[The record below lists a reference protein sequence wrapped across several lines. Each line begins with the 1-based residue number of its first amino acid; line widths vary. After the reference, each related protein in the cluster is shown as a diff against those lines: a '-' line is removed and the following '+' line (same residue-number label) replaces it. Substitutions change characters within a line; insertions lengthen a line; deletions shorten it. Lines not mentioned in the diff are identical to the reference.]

1 MGLSLIA
8 MSIDWSL
15 LLVIF
20 EVAVGLGMVIFVH
33 ELGHFAVAKMCGV
46 KCEKFYLGFDIAGLK
61 LCKFTWG
68 ETEYGIGILP
78 LGGYVKM
85 LGQEDNPARLRE
97 EIERAKKKQPQGES
111 ADAAG
116 KETVETAKEAKRG
129 GDSKGPAKP
138 RRSDAEAIDVKAA
151 EEALYDPRSYLAQ
164 SVPKRMA
171 IISAGVIMN
180 LVFAF
185 VVAIVA
191 FGIGV
196 PRRPCRVGG
205 VLPGQGA
212 WQENIEVG
220 YDIQQVEDKKIE
232 KFRDMQEAVT
242 LGDNIEEGLAIW
254 ALPPGEEELRKF
266 TVKPDSSGLIPMIG
280 IQSSATTRLNDKELA
295 FFPGSPAAQAEPGLE
310 LGDLIVKLDAEPIDH
325 YYQLH
330 RYLARHPEGELMVTV
345 RRAVASEQGEGEA
358 VETEELPPIRVGANR
373 MRRLGLIMEMGE
385 ISALQANSPLKGKIE
400 RGDRIDRIDF
410 DPPEDPESAGNPQS
424 SGDPMTL
431 PERLRKLAAGAG
443 EGGKRIRLYVKRGD
457 EDLPP
462 IDVTLRDVDTYSEP
476 LSDNSPLAVP
486 SLGIAYYVG
495 NKIDDVIP
503 ESVLPDSPAAKAG
516 LRTGDRIVKAT
527 VIPPEEQTALEKKL
541 GQSEASV
548 KLGDKHQ
555 NWPSLIYSLQSLL
568 PKTRVKLTWE
578 RDGEEEEL
586 TETLDLVED
595 PSWFN
600 PERGFLLEQ
609 DEFIQQGENFADSV
623 RLAAKE
629 TVHATLL
636 VYRFLHKLGTGQVS
650 PKALGGPVTIF
661 VVAKRFAE
669 KGFAELLIFLTLIS
683 ANLAVINFLPIPLLD
698 GGHMV
703 FLTWEGIRGKPADE
717 RVQLALTYVGLVFIL
732 GLMVWVLGLDFGLIP
747 R

>member
-1 MGLSLIA
+1 LGLCLIA

-85 LGQEDNPARLRE
+85 LGQEDNPAKLRE
-97 EIERAKKKQPQGES
+97 EIERAKRKQSGEES

-116 KETVETAKEAKRG
+116 KDAVNAAEGAKPGSDPQE
-129 GDSKGPAKP
+129 PAKS
-138 RRSDAEAIDVKAA
+138 RASDVEPIDVKAA

-185 VVAIVA
+185 AAAIVA
-191 FGIGV
+191 FQIGV

-212 WQENIEVG
+212 WQQNIEVG
-220 YDIQQVEDKKIE
+220 YEIQQVEGRKIE

-242 LGDNIEEGLAIW
+242 LGDKIQEGLPIW
-254 ALPPGEEELRKF
+254 ALPPGEEEPRKF
-266 TVKPDSSGLIPMIG
+266 LVKPDSSGLIPMIG
-280 IQSSATTRLNDKELA
+280 IHSSATTTLSDREPA
-295 FFPGSPAAQAEPGLE
+295 FLPGSPAAAAEPGFQ
-310 LGDLIVKLDAEPIDH
+310 LGDVIVKLDAEPIDH

-330 RYLARHPEGELMVTV
+330 RYLARHPEKELTVTV
-345 RRAVASEQGEGEA
+345 RRAAPSAEGDGDAVAP
-358 VETEELPPIRVGANR
+358 EELLPIRVGPNR
-373 MRRLGLIMEMGE
+373 MRRLGLVMEMGE

-400 RGDRIDRIDF
+400 PGDRIDRIDF
-410 DPPEDPESAGNPQS
+410 DPPEDPQSAGNPQS
-424 SGDPMTL
+424 PGDPMTL
-431 PERLRKLAAGAG
+431 PDRLRKLAAEAG
-443 EGGKRIRLYVKRGD
+443 EAGKKIRLFVKRGD

-476 LSDNSPLAVP
+476 LNDNSPLAVP
-486 SLGIAYYVG
+486 ALGIAYYVG
-495 NKIDDVIP
+495 NTVQKVIP
-503 ESVLPDSPAAKAG
+503 ESVLPGNPAAKAG
-516 LRTGDRIVKAT
+516 LRAGDELVEAT
-527 VIPPEEQTALEKKL
+527 VIPPEEQTPLEEKL
-541 GQSEASV
+541 GQSEAGV
-548 KLGDKHQ
+548 EFGDEHQ
-555 NWPSLIYSLQSLL
+555 NWPSLIYSLQELL
-568 PKTRVKLTWE
+568 PKTRVQLTWKRE
-578 RDGEEEEL
+578 GEEL
-586 TETLDLVED
+586 TATLDPVAD
-595 PSWFN
+595 PNWFN
-600 PERGFLLEQ
+600 PKRGFLLKQ
-609 DEFIQQGENFADSV
+609 DEFIQQGENLLDSI
-623 RLAAKE
+623 RLAAHE
-629 TVHATLL
+629 TTRATLL
-636 VYRFLHKLGTGQVS
+636 VYRFLQKLGTGQVS
-650 PKALGGPVTIF
+650 PRALGGPVTIF
-661 VVAKRFAE
+661 VVAKRFAD

-703 FLTWEGIRGKPADE
+703 FLAWEGIRGKPADE

-732 GLMVWVLGLDFGLIP
+732 GLMAWVLGLDFGLIP

>member
-1 MGLSLIA
+1 LGLCLIA
-8 MSIDWSL
+8 MSVDWSL

-68 ETEYGIGILP
+68 ETEYGIGVLP

-97 EIERAKKKQPQGES
+97 EIERAKQKQPAGES
-111 ADAAG
+111 AEAAG
-116 KETVETAKEAKRG
+116 KEAAAEAHQGSAGTET
-129 GDSKGPAKP
+129 AKP
-138 RRSDAEAIDVKAA
+138 RRSDAEPIDIRAA
-151 EEALYDPRSYLAQ
+151 EAALYDPRSYLAQ

-185 VVAIVA
+185 LVAIVA

-212 WQENIEVG
+212 WQENIDVG
-220 YDIQQVEDKKIE
+220 YDIRQVDGKKIE

-254 ALPPGEEELRKF
+254 AVPPGGGQPRKF
-266 TVKPDSSGLIPMIG
+266 TVKPDRSGLLPMIG
-280 IQSSATTRLNDKELA
+280 VQSSATTRLSDRELA
-295 FFPGSPAAQAEPGLE
+295 FFPGSPVAKVDPGFE
-310 LGDLIVKLDAEPIDH
+310 LGDLIVQLDAQRIDH

-330 RYLARHPEGELMVTV
+330 RYLARHPEDELMVTV
-345 RRAVASEQGEGEA
+345 RRVVASEQGEGEA
-358 VETEELPPIRVGANR
+358 VATEEVPPIRVAPNP

-385 ISALQANSPLKGKIE
+385 ISALQANSPLKDKIE
-400 RGDRIDRIDF
+400 PGDRIERIDF
-410 DPPEDPESAGNPQS
+410 DPPEDPQSAGNPQS
-424 SGDPMTL
+424 PGDPMTL
-431 PERLRKLAAGAG
+431 PERLRKLAAAAG
-443 EGGKRIRLYVKRGD
+443 EEGKKIRLYVKRGD
-457 EDLPP
+457 EDLAP
-462 IDVTLRDVDTYSEP
+462 IDVTLREVDTYAEP
-476 LSDNSPLAVP
+476 LGDDDPLAVP
-486 SLGIAYYVG
+486 SLGIAYHVG
-495 NKIDDVIP
+495 NKVEDIVP
-503 ESVLPDSPAAKAG
+503 ESALPGSPAAKAG
-516 LRTGDRIVKAT
+516 LRSGDRIVKAT
-527 VIPPEEQTALEKKL
+527 VIPPEEQTPLEKEL

-548 KLGDKHQ
+548 EFGAKHR

-568 PKTRVKLTWE
+568 PKTRVKLTWD
-578 RDGEEEEL
+578 RDGKKL

-595 PSWFN
+595 PDWFN
-600 PERGFLLEQ
+600 PQRGFLLEQ

-623 RLAAKE
+623 RLAADE
-629 TVHATLL
+629 TIHATLL
-636 VYRFLHKLGTGQVS
+636 VYRFLQKLGTGQVS
-650 PKALGGPVTIF
+650 PRALGGPVTIF

-683 ANLAVINFLPIPLLD
+683 ANLAVVNFLPIPLLD

-703 FLTWEGIRGKPADE
+703 FLAWEGIRGKPADE
-717 RVQLALTYVGLVFIL
+717 RVQLVLTYIGLVFIL